1 VTREEQ
7 PKEET
12 AMDSGLY
19 SAEKLP
25 AAVRRTVLAGCI
37 GFAVDF
43 FDIYLPTLALAP
55 VIGYFEP
62 PGLSAA
68 ASTTIYFFTFA
79 ATLFGRPC
87 GAVIFG
93 HWADKMG
100 RRRTTMI
107 SIAGFGLFT
116 VLIAL
121 LPGYATLGVWSLILL
136 ILLRFIGGVFMGGE
150 YTSNNTL
157 ALEMVPKQRRG
168 FVGGVLQGAFPIGFA
183 LVSAVTSF
191 LLGVTT
197 HEQYVQWGWR
207 AAFLFGGALAFAFL
221 IFYRTVP
228 ESDVWIES
236 EKSEAPLK
244 EVCSGDHGRNLLQV
258 FIMMVG
264 FWFASQVASILP
276 GIMIQQL
283 HIPARLTSDIFL
295 AGSIV
300 LFFGFVGCGLLSQM
314 IGRRRAIV
322 LCGLAVLIGGTGLY
336 ALLVTRALA
345 GATMLETAI
354 IAMAFYILIVAP
366 WGIVT
371 TYISERF
378 PTHIRAS
385 GYGIGYSA
393 AVVIPA
399 FTGAYLLGLSAIMPY
414 VFGPLVLLVI
424 AGLLM
429 IAGALLGPETRDVDM
444 HAPIVR
450 DAGTEATGPRAVTT

>member
-1 VTREEQ
+1 ME
-7 PKEET
+7 
-12 AMDSGLY
+12 SGLF
-19 SAEKLP
+19 SEERLP
-25 AAVRRTVLAGCI
+25 PAVRRTVLAGCI

-93 HWADKMG
+93 HWADKIG

-116 VLIAL
+116 ILIAL
-121 LPGYATLGVWSLILL
+121 MPGYATLGVWSLILL
-136 ILLRFIGGVFMGGE
+136 ILLRFIDGVFMGGE

-157 ALEMVPKQRRG
+157 ALEMAPKPRRG

-183 LVSAVTSF
+183 MVSAVTSL

-197 HEQYVQWGWR
+197 HEQYLQWGWR
-207 AAFLFGGALAFAFL
+207 AAFLFGGVLAFAFL
-221 IFYRTVP
+221 MFYRTVP
-228 ESDVWIES
+228 ESEIWMEA

-244 EVCSGDHGRNLLQV
+244 EVFSGQHGRNLFQV
-258 FIMMVG
+258 FVMMLG
-264 FWFASQVASILP
+264 FWFSSQVATILP

-283 HIPARLTSDIFL
+283 HMPARLTSDIFL
-295 AGSIV
+295 AGSII

-314 IGRRRAIV
+314 IGRRRTIV

-336 ALLVTRALA
+336 ALLITRALA
-345 GATMLETAI
+345 GASLAEMAI
-354 IAMAFYILIVAP
+354 IAMAFYILVVSP
-366 WGIVT
+366 WGIVS

-378 PTHIRAS
+378 PTHIRAC

-399 FTGAYLLGLSAIMPY
+399 FTGAYLLGLSAFMPY

-424 AGLLM
+424 GGLLM
-429 IAGALLGPETRDVDM
+429 IVGALLGPETRDVDM
-444 HAPIVR
+444 HAPVLPAGAETIVPR
-450 DAGTEATGPRAVTT
+450 PATI

>member
-1 VTREEQ
+1 MKMGNHDGDRLS
-7 PKEET
+7 P
-12 AMDSGLY
+12 
-19 SAEKLP
+19 
-25 AAVRRTVLAGCI
+25 AVRRTVFAGCI

-43 FDIYLPTLALAP
+43 FDIYLPVLALAP

-100 RRRTTMI
+100 RRRTTMV
-107 SIAGFGLFT
+107 SIAGFGFFT
-116 VLIAL
+116 VLIAC
-121 LPGYATLGVWSLILL
+121 LPGYATLGIWSLVLL
-136 ILLRFIGGVFMGGE
+136 IGLRFVDGVFMGGE

-157 ALEMVPKQRRG
+157 ALEMVPKHRRG

-191 LLGVTT
+191 LLSVTT
-197 HEQYVQWGWR
+197 HQQYIAWGWR
-207 AAFLFGGALAFAFL
+207 LAFVFGGLLAFAFL
-221 IFYRTVP
+221 MFYRTVP
-228 ESDVWIES
+228 ESPVWIES
-236 EKSEAPLK
+236 KKSVAPLR
-244 EVCSGDHGRNLLQV
+244 EVFSGHHRRNLLQV
-258 FIMMVG
+258 FVMMIG

-276 GIMIQQL
+276 GILINQL
-283 HIPARLTSDIFL
+283 HLPARVTSDTFL
-295 AGSIV
+295 VGSII
-300 LFFGFVGCGLLSQM
+300 LFFGFVGCGMISQA
-314 IGRRRAIV
+314 IGRRRTIV
-322 LCGLAVLIGGTGLY
+322 LCGLAILFGGTGLY
-336 ALLVTRALA
+336 YVLVARALA
-345 GATMLETAI
+345 GAPMMETVI
-354 IAMAFYILIVAP
+354 VTMAFYILIVSP
-366 WGIVT
+366 WGIVS

-399 FTGAYLLGLSAIMPY
+399 FTGIYLLGLATVMPY

-424 AGLLM
+424 AGVLV
-429 IAGALLGPETRDVDM
+429 ITGALMGPETRDVDM
-444 HAPIVR
+444 HVPVALDATEESVMPGQAP
-450 DAGTEATGPRAVTT
+450 A